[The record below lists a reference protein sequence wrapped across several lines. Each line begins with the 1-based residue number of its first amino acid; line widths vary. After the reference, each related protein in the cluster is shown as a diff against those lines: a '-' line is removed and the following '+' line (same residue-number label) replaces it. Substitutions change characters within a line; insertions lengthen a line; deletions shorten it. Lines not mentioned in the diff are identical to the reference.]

1 MLAEPTW
8 LEFER
13 GIAGL
18 AEAFGYEGQ
27 TTPPS
32 GDYGVDVIATRGPK
46 KVVIQCKL
54 HKVGAIGVGDILKL
68 AGSRQYF
75 EADEAICFST
85 SGYTLKARATAERLG
100 VHLVDRDGFLS
111 LCAERFITIPALTR
125 LQFGEGSRPIFDT
138 CTIGRAQDCD
148 ITLES
153 PFISRLHVRL
163 YREGLI
169 LYAEDCGSS
178 NGTLLN
184 GARLSEP
191 CKLRYFD
198 ELSLGGQSLIVAFD
212 P

>member
-18 AEAFGYEGQ
+18 AEAFGYEGEH
-27 TTPPS
+27 TPPS
-32 GDYGVDVIATRGPK
+32 GDFGVDVIARRGDRT
-46 KVVIQCKL
+46 VVIQCKL

-85 SGYTLKARATAERLG
+85 SGYTLKARATAERLS
-100 VHLVDRDGFLS
+100 VHLVDRDGFLT

-125 LQFGEGSRPIFDT
+125 LQIGDESWPIFDT

-148 ITLES
+148 ITIDS
-153 PFISRLHVRL
+153 PFSSRLHVKL

-184 GARLSEP
+184 GSSLAEAT
-191 CKLRYFD
+191 KLRYFD
-198 ELSLGGQSLIVAFD
+198 ELSIGGARIGIGFM